1 MLRHS
6 ACSFPPSW
14 NYGGTGMTG
23 KALFFCPAVVVTAFR
38 QVTSFSFVFFFFFFL
53 FAYLSRVSLS
63 LFQLMAGSHSRHS
76 KKEKWLNDYFRLPFC
91 IDFVA
96 IRSGIHFCFSSPE
109 RLEGEKK
116 MEGESLFS
124 SWALLNFFG
133 SIPYSG
139 MEIKFLISFTQKK

>member
-1 MLRHS
+1 MELRRHGDDRK
-6 ACSFPPSW
+6 SFIFLPGSSC
-14 NYGGTGMTG
+14 NSLQTSN
-23 KALFFCPAVVVTAFR
+23 LVFVRFF
-38 QVTSFSFVFFFFFFL
+38 SFFFFL
-53 FAYLSRVSLS
+53 FAYLSRESLS

-76 KKEKWLNDYFRLPFC
+76 KKEKWFNDYFRLPFC

-96 IRSGIHFCFSSPE
+96 IRSGIHFCFSSLE

-139 MEIKFLISFTQKK
+139 MEIKFLISFLNNFPAYTTYFYYFH